1 MKEAREGP
9 VIKGLGYQGNTGVGQ
24 MLARFMESTD
34 VVPTCAGPV
43 GWEKEFNEGT
53 MACLLVFP
61 SPERVTLFPNP
72 AALSLKLLNL
82 DPLHVSEALSELLPL
97 CWSLEQV
104 NFCKGPLEVAIQSH
118 RAICLSTSS
127 LLAFKDR
134 CYGDSSFQHRCPGLG
149 RLVWG

>member
-1 MKEAREGP
+1 M
-9 VIKGLGYQGNTGVGQ
+9 IKGLGYQGYTGEGQ

-53 MACLLVFP
+53 MACPLVFLF
-61 SPERVTLFPNP
+61 PERVTLFPNP
-72 AALSLKLLNL
+72 AALSLKLSNL
-82 DPLHVSEALSELLPL
+82 VPLHVSQTLSELLPL

-104 NFCKGPLEVAIQSH
+104 NFCMGPLEAALQSH

-127 LLAFKDR
+127 LLLFKAR
-134 CYGDSSFQHRCPGLG
+134 CY
-149 RLVWG
+149 